1 MEDGSES
8 DVLDAKR
15 NEQNSRVELVELMN
29 ELVNEELVS
38 G

>member
-1 MEDGSES
+1 
-8 DVLDAKR
+8 VLDAKR